1 MHERKPRVLVTGGA
15 GYLGSTLVPQLL
27 ADGFSVR
34 VLDILRYGGRS
45 LLGVWSHPGFQF
57 LRGDIRDRAMVRA
70 SLEDIDAVVH
80 LAAIVGD
87 PACAREPAEARAV
100 NLDAS
105 VQLLELCR
113 ERRHVTRFV
122 FASTCSNYGRM
133 DDPDMLVDESSALR
147 PLSLYA
153 ETKVAFEQMLIER
166 RETAPNIAR
175 ANGAG
180 AGARRSGSARSSAG
194 ADADGDRL
202 CTTSLRF
209 ATIFGVSPRM
219 RFDLTVNE
227 FTCELIQRRHLVVFG
242 EQFWRPYVHVRDVA
256 AAIELTLSSPTDLV
270 RGQVYNVG
278 SSQQNFRKQQIV
290 DLIRLQAP
298 DATVEYVHVDSD
310 PRDYRVSFA
319 KIYERLA
326 FRTTASVEDG
336 VAEVARLV
344 RQGVLPDTT
353 DACYRN

>member
-34 VLDILRYGGRS
+34 VLDTLRYGGRS

-175 ANGAG
+175 ANGAEQVHAAAVQPG
-180 AGARRSGSARSSAG
+180 A
-194 ADADGDRL
+194 
-202 CTTSLRF
+202 
-209 ATIFGVSPRM
+209 VPPRM
-219 RFDLTVNE
+219 RTAIG
-227 FTCELIQRRHLVVFG
+227 CARHRCASRPSSAYRRACDSTS
-242 EQFWRPYVHVRDVA
+242 RS
-256 AAIELTLSSPTDLV
+256 TSS
-270 RGQVYNVG
+270 
-278 SSQQNFRKQQIV
+278 
-290 DLIRLQAP
+290 
-298 DATVEYVHVDSD
+298 
-310 PRDYRVSFA
+310 RVS
-319 KIYERLA
+319 
-326 FRTTASVEDG
+326 
-336 VAEVARLV
+336 
-344 RQGVLPDTT
+344 
-353 DACYRN
+353 

>member
-57 LRGDIRDRAMVRA
+57 LRGDVRDRAMVRA

-87 PACAREPAEARAV
+87 PACARDPEEARSV
-100 NLDAS
+100 NVDAS
-105 VQLLELCR
+105 AQLLELCR
-113 ERRHVTRFV
+113 ERRDVIRFI

-133 DDPDMLVDESSALR
+133 SDPDILVDESSVLR

-153 ETKVAFEQMLIER
+153 ETKVAFERMLLD
-166 RETAPNIAR
+166 T
-175 ANGAG
+175 
-180 AGARRSGSARSSAG
+180 
-194 ADADGDRL
+194 DRL
-202 CTTSLRF
+202 CATSLRF

-227 FTCELIQRRHLVVFG
+227 FTCELIVRRHLVVFG
-242 EQFWRPYVHVRDVA
+242 EQFWRPYVHVRDAA
-256 AAIELTLSSPTDLV
+256 AAIELALSSPTDLV
-270 RGQVYNVG
+270 RGQVFNVG

-290 DLIRLQAP
+290 DLIRRQAP
-298 DATVEYVHVDSD
+298 DATVEYVHVESD

-319 KIYERLA
+319 KIHERLA

-344 RQGVLPDTT
+344 RQGVLADTT

>member
-34 VLDILRYGGRS
+34 VLDTLRYGGRS

-87 PACAREPAEARAV
+87 PACAREPSEARAI

-105 VQLLELCR
+105 MQLLELCR
-113 ERRHVTRFV
+113 ERRHITRFV

-133 DDPDMLVDESSALR
+133 DDPDVLMDESSALH

-153 ETKVAFEQMLIER
+153 ETKVAFERALLER
-166 RETAPNIAR
+166 R
-175 ANGAG
+175 G
-180 AGARRSGSARSSAG
+180 GSRNS
-194 ADADGDRL
+194 ADGDADRP
-202 CTTSLRF
+202 CATSLRF

-227 FTCELIQRRHLVVFG
+227 FTCELIMRRHLVVFG
-242 EQFWRPYVHVRDVA
+242 EQFWRPYVHVRDAA
-256 AAIELTLSSPTDLV
+256 AAIELTLSSPAELV
-270 RGQVYNVG
+270 RGQVFNVG

-298 DATVEYVHVDSD
+298 DATVEYVHVESD

-319 KIYERLA
+319 KIHERLA
-326 FRTTASVEDG
+326 YRTTASVEDG

>member
-1 MHERKPRVLVTGGA
+1 
-15 GYLGSTLVPQLL
+15 
-27 ADGFSVR
+27 
-34 VLDILRYGGRS
+34 LRYGGRS

-100 NLDAS
+100 NLEAS
-105 VQLLELCR
+105 IQLLELCR
-113 ERRHVTRFV
+113 ERRNVTRFV

-133 DDPDMLVDESSALR
+133 DDPDVLVDESSALR

-153 ETKVAFEQMLIER
+153 ETKVAFERTLMER
-166 RETAPNIAR
+166 RDPGH
-175 ANGAG
+175 NGATG
-180 AGARRSGSARSSAG
+180 ATTGASRNGVG
-194 ADADGDRL
+194 ADADADRL
-202 CTTSLRF
+202 CATSLRF

-227 FTCELIQRRHLVVFG
+227 FTCELILRRHLVVFG
-242 EQFWRPYVHVRDVA
+242 EQFWRPYVHVRDAA
-256 AAIELTLSSPTDLV
+256 AAIELTLSSPTELV
-270 RGQVYNVG
+270 RGQVFNVG

-290 DLIRLQAP
+290 DLIRQQAP
-298 DATVEYVHVDSD
+298 DATVEYVHVESD

-319 KIYERLA
+319 KIHDRLA

>member
-34 VLDILRYGGRS
+34 VLDTLRYGGRS

-87 PACAREPAEARAV
+87 PACAREPAEARAI

-105 VQLLELCR
+105 LQLLELCR
-113 ERRHVTRFV
+113 ERRHVSRFI

-133 DDPDMLVDESSALR
+133 DDPDVLVDESSALR

-153 ETKVAFEQMLIER
+153 ETKVAFERMLLER
-166 RETAPNIAR
+166 CDTGHNGGSHG
-175 ANGAG
+175 GAG
-180 AGARRSGSARSSAG
+180 VKVE
-194 ADADGDRL
+194 GDRL
-202 CTTSLRF
+202 CATSLRF

-227 FTCELIQRRHLVVFG
+227 FTRELILRRHLVVFG
-242 EQFWRPYVHVRDVA
+242 EQFWRPYVHVRDAA
-256 AAIELTLSSPTDLV
+256 AAIELTLSSPTGLV
-270 RGQVYNVG
+270 RGQVFNVG

-290 DLIRLQAP
+290 DLIRQQAP

-319 KIYERLA
+319 KIHERLS